1 VIRVVLLVLIMGAVL
16 AGCGVLG
23 NCDGSYPD
31 VCIPKAPPD
40 LDCDDITHRNFRVEG
55 SDPHRFDGDAD
66 GIGCES

>member
-1 VIRVVLLVLIMGAVL
+1 MIRIALLVLVIGMLV

-23 NCDGSYPD
+23 N
-31 VCIPKAPPD
+31 
-40 LDCDDITHRNFRVEG
+40 RVEG